1 MISIRQ
7 FGEQHSFHFSGRN
20 VCGRIAG
27 LEAKIR
33 THSRYQAGRHLLLM
47 MFLSLAILLLPMP
60 KGWHT
65 SGKKTAT
72 QCRPQLINEACVR
85 RFDSCPLCILFSAMV
100 CF

>member
-33 THSRYQAGRHLLLM
+33 THSRFQAGRHLLLM

-60 KGWHT
+60 KGWGHKWKEDRYPV
-65 SGKKTAT
+65 S
-72 QCRPQLINEACVR
+72 
-85 RFDSCPLCILFSAMV
+85 SAAD
-100 CF
+100 